1 MSMMFAKEVV
11 GTANAVTAGWGN
23 LGGGV
28 IQLVVG
34 SGIFPLIKA
43 INGGNA
49 SNAWRWST
57 VPPAVV
63 GFFTGITIFFI
74 SEDAPKGNYGEMKKN
89 GTMPEISA
97 AASFRSGALNFNSWI
112 LFLQYA
118 ACFGVELTMNN
129 AAALYFKEEFKQ
141 STESAA
147 AIASIFGWM
156 NLFARG
162 LGGFVSDK
170 LSARMGMKGR
180 IWAQAIMLFCE
191 GFFVL
196 IFANTKSL
204 GVAIFIMVM
213 FSIFVQGAEG
223 STFGIVPYVDPP
235 ATGSISGIV
244 GAGGNIGAVLFG
256 LCFRQLSY
264 VTAFYIMG
272 SIIMASSFASVFI
285 IIKGSSSILCGGT
298 DEPVGDK
305 AFETIEV
312 PEVDNVKMKEIET
325 RDPDKGNVNGYEAE
339 A

>member
-1 MSMMFAKEVV
+1 MSMMFSKEVV

-49 SNAWRWST
+49 ENAWRTST
-57 VPPAVV
+57 IPPAVV
-63 GFFTGITIFFI
+63 GFITGIIIFFI
-74 SEDAPKGNYGEMKKN
+74 SDDAPKGNYSEMKKN

-97 AASFRSGALNFNSWI
+97 AASFRAGAINFNSWI

-162 LGGFVSDK
+162 LGGYVSDK

-180 IWAQAIMLFCE
+180 IWAQAIMLFFE
-191 GFFVL
+191 GLFVL

-204 GVAIFIMVM
+204 GVAIFVMVM

-272 SIIMASSFASVFI
+272 AVIVASAFASVFI
-285 IIKGSSSILCGGT
+285 IIKGASSIMCGGT
-298 DEPVGDK
+298 DEPTSTKK
-305 AFETIEV
+305 AETIEV
-312 PEVDNVKMKEIET
+312 PEVDSYKMKEIE
-325 RDPDKGNVNGYEAE
+325 PVKGGKEYDAEAE